1 MKIVSTNRVNQVDKW
16 GHGLQLWLTRKH
28 GKIGHLG
35 GGCQPRVNLVKMA
48 NAKKGPRLAHPHRF
62 WGGEDPVFW
71 VFLMIL
77 VLKSVFMT
85 Y

>member
-1 MKIVSTNRVNQVDKW
+1 VFLAD
-16 GHGLQLWLTRKH
+16 
-28 GKIGHLG
+28 
-35 GGCQPRVNLVKMA
+35 
-48 NAKKGPRLAHPHRF
+48 AKKILRLAHPHRF